1 MKKAEKKEVEV
12 RAELYPLSKK
22 EFEDLYNKAWE
33 NGWVY
38 GKFFQELYYEYLV
51 NWVYFIVY
59 LDKLKMTNPKNVE
72 ILIGEAPPYWKGNAE
87 NKDKSYFYNPA
98 QTNSSKWLN
107 APADWKSFGGKFKP
121 KTKTT
126 DLKSIKIEKLNF
138 LAENGLILFDIFP
151 FPIIQDTK
159 IRQAVSGKF
168 PEHINEYFIPKL
180 NSIINYIRENKNNIN
195 IKYGF
200 VATTYGSL
208 HLLFGDKTR
217 ELLYGFNSKF
227 YDNGIVTKLNVDIN
241 QFVFKDSKNT
251 NQIKAFNKKNKP
263 TALFNYIYKLICP
276 AKDYVDNY
284 VVNYVVNYVDVA
296 IPIGGIIMWSTT
308 SIPTNWQLC
317 DGSPIPGGNPYA
329 NTPDLRDRFVY
340 GWGSNSASLKGIG
353 PQPDGQSLV
362 TLNIDQIPAH
372 THQSYVN
379 FSETEVAGS
388 EGGSNVAGA
397 TPVTASTDT
406 TSIGSNGQHNNM
418 PPYYVLA
425 FIMRIA

>member
-107 APADWKSFGGKFKP
+107 APADWKSFDGKF

-138 LAENGLILFDIFP
+138 LAEKGLILFDIFP

-168 PEHINEYFIPKL
+168 PEHIETYFIPKL
-180 NSIINYIRENKNNIN
+180 KSIIKYIDVKEEH

-208 HLLFGDKTR
+208 HLLFGDQTR
-217 ELLYGFNSKF
+217 EHFYGFDLNF
-227 YDNGIVTKLNVDIN
+227 YDKGIEFNENLVPIK
-241 QFVFKDSKNT
+241 FVFHLATGNEKT
-251 NQIKAFNKKNKP
+251 EIQAFNPNKP
-263 TALFNYIYKLICP
+263 TALFKYIYKLICP
-276 AKDYVDNY
+276 EADFEDNFKNIKDVNSFNGDEYVKKINLILEE
-284 VVNYVVNYVDVA
+284 NM
-296 IPIGGIIMWSTT
+296 IPILM
-308 SIPTNWQLC
+308 
-317 DGSPIPGGNPYA
+317 DGSGN
-329 NTPDLRDRFVY
+329 
-340 GWGSNSASLKGIG
+340 
-353 PQPDGQSLV
+353 
-362 TLNIDQIPAH
+362 
-372 THQSYVN
+372 VN
-379 FSETEVAGS
+379 FTKFFNYKKLTNTFEENKP
-388 EGGSNVAGA
+388 E
-397 TPVTASTDT
+397 D
-406 TSIGSNGQHNNM
+406 
-418 PPYYVLA
+418 
-425 FIMRIA
+425 

>member
-1 MKKAEKKEVEV
+1 MTETETKAEEV

-107 APADWKSFGGKFKP
+107 APADWKSYGGKFKP

-138 LAENGLILFDIFP
+138 LAQQGLILFDIFP

-168 PEHINEYFIPKL
+168 PEHINEYFIPKRE
-180 NSIINYIRENKNNIN
+180 SIIKYIGLDKNY

-208 HLLFGDKTR
+208 HLLFGDQTR
-217 ELLYGFNSKF
+217 ELFYGFDTKF
-227 YDNGIVTKLNVDIN
+227 YDKGIEFNENLAPIK
-241 QFVFKDSKNT
+241 FVFQEVKENT
-251 NQIKAFNKKNKP
+251 EIQAFNLNKP
-263 TALFNYIYKLICP
+263 TALFKYIYKLICP
-276 AKDYVDNY
+276 ESDFEDNFKNIKDVNSFNLDIYVEKINQILKE
-284 VVNYVVNYVDVA
+284 NM
-296 IPIGGIIMWSTT
+296 IPILM
-308 SIPTNWQLC
+308 
-317 DGSPIPGGNPYA
+317 DGSGN
-329 NTPDLRDRFVY
+329 
-340 GWGSNSASLKGIG
+340 
-353 PQPDGQSLV
+353 
-362 TLNIDQIPAH
+362 
-372 THQSYVN
+372 VN
-379 FSETEVAGS
+379 FTKFFNYKKLTETFE
-388 EGGSNVAGA
+388 ENK
-397 TPVTASTDT
+397 PED
-406 TSIGSNGQHNNM
+406 
-418 PPYYVLA
+418 
-425 FIMRIA
+425 

>member
-1 MKKAEKKEVEV
+1 MKKAEKKEVEVEV

-72 ILIGEAPPYWKGNAE
+72 ILIGEAPPYWKGNAK

-107 APADWKSFGGKFKP
+107 APADWKSSGGKFI
-121 KTKTT
+121 TKTT
-126 DLKSIKIEKLNF
+126 DLTSIKIEKLNF
-138 LAENGLILFDIFP
+138 LAQQGLILFDIFP

-180 NSIINYIRENKNNIN
+180 KSIIKYIGLDIID

-208 HLLFGDKTR
+208 HLLFGDQTR
-217 ELLYGFNSKF
+217 ELFLEDFDKNF
-227 YDNGIVTKLNVDIN
+227 YKQGIDEIEYFDPIK
-241 QFVFKDSKNT
+241 FVFHLANG
-251 NQIKAFNKKNKP
+251 NEIQAFKPNKP
-263 TALFNYIYKLICP
+263 TALFKYIYKLICP
-276 AKDYVDNY
+276 EADFEDNFKKIKDETSFNNDGYVEKINLILKE
-284 VVNYVVNYVDVA
+284 NM
-296 IPIGGIIMWSTT
+296 IPILM
-308 SIPTNWQLC
+308 
-317 DGSPIPGGNPYA
+317 DGSGN
-329 NTPDLRDRFVY
+329 
-340 GWGSNSASLKGIG
+340 
-353 PQPDGQSLV
+353 
-362 TLNIDQIPAH
+362 
-372 THQSYVN
+372 VN
-379 FSETEVAGS
+379 FKKFFTYKKLTKTFEENKP
-388 EGGSNVAGA
+388 E
-397 TPVTASTDT
+397 D
-406 TSIGSNGQHNNM
+406 
-418 PPYYVLA
+418 
-425 FIMRIA
+425 

>member
-107 APADWKSFGGKFKP
+107 APADWKSLGGKFKP

-138 LAENGLILFDIFP
+138 LAENRLILFDIFP

-180 NSIINYIRENKNNIN
+180 KSIIKYIGLDIID

-208 HLLFGDKTR
+208 HLLFGDQTR
-217 ELLYGFNSKF
+217 KLFLNDFDENFYNYGIEFKEDF
-227 YDNGIVTKLNVDIN
+227 APIK
-241 QFVFKDSKNT
+241 FVFYLANG
-251 NQIKAFNKKNKP
+251 NEIQAFNAKKP
-263 TALFNYIYKLICP
+263 TALFKYIYKLICP
-276 AKDYVDNY
+276 EADFEDNFKKIKDVTSFNDDGYVKEINLILEK
-284 VVNYVVNYVDVA
+284 NM
-296 IPIGGIIMWSTT
+296 IPILM
-308 SIPTNWQLC
+308 
-317 DGSPIPGGNPYA
+317 DGSGN
-329 NTPDLRDRFVY
+329 
-340 GWGSNSASLKGIG
+340 
-353 PQPDGQSLV
+353 
-362 TLNIDQIPAH
+362 
-372 THQSYVN
+372 VN
-379 FSETEVAGS
+379 FKKFFNYKKLTKTFEENKP
-388 EGGSNVAGA
+388 E
-397 TPVTASTDT
+397 D
-406 TSIGSNGQHNNM
+406 
-418 PPYYVLA
+418 
-425 FIMRIA
+425 